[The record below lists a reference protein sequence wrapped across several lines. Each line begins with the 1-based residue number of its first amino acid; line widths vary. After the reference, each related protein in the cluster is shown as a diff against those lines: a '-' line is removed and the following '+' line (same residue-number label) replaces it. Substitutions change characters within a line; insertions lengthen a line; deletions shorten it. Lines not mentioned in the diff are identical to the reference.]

1 MEKSKEAGMFFL
13 FGTRRNAKMLA
24 QIERPCTK
32 CQRSTVHA
40 VVQTKRW
47 FTLFFIP
54 VIPLGSTL
62 AMRCNL
68 CGLVQQASPELK
80 TQIEAKTLPAL
91 S

>member
-1 MEKSKEAGMFFL
+1 MFFL

-24 QIERPCTK
+24 QVDRPCAK
-32 CQRSTVHA
+32 CGRSTMHA
-40 VVQTKRW
+40 IVQTKRW

-54 VIPLGSTL
+54 VIPLGSNF

-68 CGLVQQASPELK
+68 CGLVQQASPELQA
-80 TQIEAKTLPAL
+80 QIEAKTLPAL